1 MTEFSDTYQN
11 WALQLFTTLNI
22 EKIESL
28 DKQHIDTLNKAS
40 ISLEPRHDKFIS
52 DWGNAL
58 PEERA
63 KFYQE
68 LVSDLKSLLEEFK
81 ELPYPDNIYHQENLI
96 EFMEGLI
103 NMNLGSPEELL
114 TLELNSKGYADLK
127 LVAQKNIKQI
137 KAQHKKEE
145 CIQEKTEFAKLFNR
159 TSDLYFLMDLMIARK
174 FIAIGTFKW
183 INNDSGKFSLLI
195 SIIKTIHSK
204 GYLNQSRTLS
214 AKQIEEIATNHFG
227 LEISHSTITKHKL
240 SNTASHDVDFI
251 PLASTLP

>member
-22 EKIESL
+22 DRIETL
-28 DKQHIDTLNKAS
+28 DKQHLDTLNEAT
-40 ISLEPRHDKFIS
+40 IALEPQHDKFIS
-52 DWGNAL
+52 DWENAL
-58 PEERA
+58 PVERA
-63 KFYQE
+63 KFYQV
-68 LVSDLKSLLEEFK
+68 LGSDLKGLLEEFK

-96 EFMEGLI
+96 EFMDGLI

-114 TLELNSKGYADLK
+114 TLELNSKAYADLK
-127 LVAQKNIKQI
+127 VVAQKNIKQI
-137 KAQHKKEE
+137 KANHKKEE
-145 CIQEKTEFAKLFNR
+145 RLHEKTEFAKLFSR
-159 TSDLYFLMDLMIARK
+159 TSDLNFLMDLMIVRK
-174 FIAIGTFKW
+174 LIAVGTCKW

-214 AKQIEEIATNHFG
+214 AKQIEEIAINHFG